1 MSSTDTTT
9 IAVHRAL
16 HEALNSAREA
26 KQLLNDG
33 DARPDL
39 DDMADLGT
47 MVAAISENVLAINAT
62 MAVRARMAR
71 GSNI

>member
-1 MSSTDTTT
+1 MSSPDTTT

-26 KQLLNDG
+26 KQLLDDG
-33 DARPDL
+33 EARPDL
-39 DDMADLGT
+39 DDMVELGT

-62 MAVRARMAR
+62 MAARTRMAR
-71 GSNI
+71 GSNS

>member
-1 MSSTDTTT
+1 MSSPDTTT

-26 KQLLNDG
+26 KHLLDDG
-33 DARPDL
+33 EARPDL
-39 DDMADLGT
+39 DDMVDLGT

-62 MAVRARMAR
+62 MAARARMAR
-71 GSNI
+71 GSSA